1 MEPVLCHVMSE
12 SAVTEAEPDSLND
25 VEPGV
30 TIDAHILSCIKAEE
44 VKSGSSVHEA
54 VVTGSEREEDVDL
67 PHVELPSAGR
77 DSLLGKIRAD
87 LAPREECMSMKSK
100 LNCDTETMQ
109 HVIDSGVEDMSD
121 ENVAN
126 DAVEIGWIPRR
137 RPPRARWKPSFE
149 RMCVQAR

>member
-1 MEPVLCHVMSE
+1 MSE

-44 VKSGSSVHEA
+44 VKSGSSVHGA
-54 VVTGSEREEDVDL
+54 VVSGSEREEDVDL
-67 PHVELPSAGR
+67 PHVELPLAGR
-77 DSLLGKIRAD
+77 GSLLGKIHPD
-87 LAPREECMSMKSK
+87 LMPREECMTSK
-100 LNCDTETMQ
+100 LICDTEAVQ
-109 HVIDSGVEDMSD
+109 HAIDSGVEDMSD

-149 RMCVQAR
+149 RMCVQVG